1 MFSLGTDLEVV
12 RMKKGE
18 INVDLIEHM
27 GDDLTVVRAARVSY
41 ANTSD
46 YAGRIYSGDQCH
58 LQQKDVK
65 LIHYLAK
72 HKHTS
77 PFGHG
82 FVTFRVDAPVF
93 VARQLVKHKFLRWN
107 EISRRYVKYEPE
119 FYEPYWRSKP
129 KNSKQGSGGPME
141 ISQEAEMMFHAT
153 LRNALTTYD
162 MMIKEGVAPEQARSI
177 LPQNMM
183 TSWYW
188 SGSLDA
194 WADMCRLRC
203 AKDTQFETQ
212 IVASVIY
219 GEMLKLY
226 PVSWGALM
234 ENNDD

>member
-1 MFSLGTDLEVV
+1 
-12 RMKKGE
+12 MKKGE

-27 GDDLTVVRAARVSY
+27 GDDLTVVNSARVSY
-41 ANTSD
+41 NTTSD
-46 YAGRIYSGDQCH
+46 WVGQIHSGEH
-58 LQQKDVK
+58 RTLSAKDIR
-65 LIHYLAK
+65 LINYLAK

-77 PFGHG
+77 PFGHA
-82 FVTFRVDAPVF
+82 FATFKVDAPVF
-93 VARQLVKHKFLRWN
+93 VARQLVKHKFLRIN
-107 EISRRYVKYEPE
+107 EVSRRYKTHEPS

-129 KNSKQGSGGPME
+129 ENSKQGSGGPME

-153 LRNALTTYD
+153 LRNALTTYE
-162 MMIKEGVAPEQARSI
+162 MMIDQGVAPEQARSI

-194 WADMCRLRC
+194 WADMCKLRC

-226 PVSWGALM
+226 PVSWAALM
-234 ENNDD
+234 EQEE